1 MRLSAVQLLRR
12 EQNKA
17 KLAKN
22 IQFNYQIKIKICIFA
37 KIYYGWFDKSRFY
50 LQISW
55 DGLKFGCF
63 LFDAASFCHC
73 LQLHSSLCAFKH

>member
-1 MRLSAVQLLRR
+1 MRLSAVQLVRR

-37 KIYYGWFDKSRFY
+37 KIYYGWFYK
-50 LQISW
+50 LT
-55 DGLKFGCF
+55 F
-63 LFDAASFCHC
+63 L
-73 LQLHSSLCAFKH
+73 LTNLMGWFKIRLLFV

>member
-1 MRLSAVQLLRR
+1 MRLSAVQMLRR

-37 KIYYGWFDKSRFY
+37 KIYLGGSINHVFIYKSH
-50 LQISW
+50 
-55 DGLKFGCF
+55 GMV
-63 LFDAASFCHC
+63 
-73 LQLHSSLCAFKH
+73 

>member
-1 MRLSAVQLLRR
+1 MRLSAVQLVRR

-37 KIYYGWFDKSRFY
+37 KIYYGWFDTSRDS
-50 LQISW
+50 LQNSCEGMKLGVLLS
-55 DGLKFGCF
+55 DERCF
-63 LFDAASFCHC
+63 C
-73 LQLHSSLCAFKH
+73 Q